1 MACNNLP
8 TARVTQIEAHITQ
21 LGTLVD
27 EAYAAAS
34 AAMAAGGIES
44 FKFDSGDASQW
55 AKYHSPE
62 ALLKSIDTL
71 FKQIDYWNGKL
82 NCTSNVYMAL
92 RRKQQYLYGVL
103 SS

>member
-1 MACNNLP
+1 MACNNLSA
-8 TARVTQIEAHITQ
+8 ARVTELESRVAQLETFIT
-21 LGTLVD
+21 
-27 EAYAAAS
+27 EAYAAVSAS
-34 AAMAAGGIES
+34 FASGGIES

-62 ALLKSIDTL
+62 QLLKSIDTL

-82 NCTSNVYMAL
+82 NCTSNVYMNL
-92 RRKQQYLYGVL
+92 RRKQQYLTGVL